1 MRFRRIW
8 ERNDEHIH
16 VSVGSVFYAYTMGDT
31 RPSNID
37 RTMANL
43 DAFVAESE
51 GLVGF
56 LFHVVAGAVPPSN
69 HDRARTTEMFNKHA
83 ARLSGVAVVIEATGF
98 PSALL
103 RSAVTMVF
111 DMTRREFETRT
122 FEDVVAA
129 SAWLAPKQAMTAS
142 EIVTTGAEARAALSE
157 GRAPRW

>member
-8 ERNDEHIH
+8 ERDDEHIQ

-37 RTMANL
+37 RMVNNL
-43 DAFVAESE
+43 DAFVRERE
-51 GLVGF
+51 GLVGC
-56 LFHVVAGAVPPSN
+56 LFHVIAGAVPPSS
-69 HDRARTTEMFNKHA
+69 HDRARTTEMFNRHA
-83 ARLSGVAVVIEATGF
+83 ARLSGVAVVIEAGF
-98 PSALL
+98 SSALL

-111 DMTRREFETRT
+111 DMSRRDFDTRT

-129 SAWLAPKQAMTAS
+129 SAWLAPKQEMSAA

-157 GRAPRW
+157 GREPRW